1 VSLLGGNVAWAEPAA
16 ITQAKN
22 EAEALQA
29 KIDDL
34 AEQLDAAVEDYN
46 YAKAKLA
53 DTTAAAK
60 KTQSKLTKAEKDLD
74 AIQAQLSDRVVR
86 IYKQGHL
93 GLLDTLAGAVSF
105 SDLINRLDLLEKLSA
120 QDSRLVA
127 EVTDYRDEVAQRKVE
142 LADQLRE
149 QKVLAAEA
157 DKAKD
162 AVQAR
167 LSANEKAL
175 SGKEA
180 QIAQLEKEEAIR
192 QAKIAAAAREAA
204 RKAALAAAK
213 AKAAEAA
220 KKTAKNT
227 SKSNGST
234 GSGTVTVQV
243 PDNASASDVVSIA
256 MEYLGCPY
264 VWAGSSPSGFDCSGF
279 VMYVYAKVGVSLP
292 HSSRMQIGCGKSVSS
307 GDLKAGDLVF
317 FGNPTIHHVG
327 LYIGDGKMI
336 HAAGVGKGVR
346 IDSVWRSNYH
356 GACRIIL

>member
-1 VSLLGGNVAWAEPAA
+1 
-16 ITQAKN
+16 
-22 EAEALQA
+22 
-29 KIDDL
+29 
-34 AEQLDAAVEDYN
+34 
-46 YAKAKLA
+46 
-53 DTTAAAK
+53 
-60 KTQSKLTKAEKDLD
+60 
-74 AIQAQLSDRVVR
+74 
-86 IYKQGHL
+86 L

-127 EVTDYRDEVAQRKVE
+127 GVTDYRDEVAQRKVE
-142 LADQLRE
+142 LADQLKK

-157 DKAKD
+157 DKAKG

-180 QIAQLEKEEAIR
+180 QIAQLEKEEAAR
-192 QAKIAAAAREAA
+192 QARIAAAAKEAA
-204 RKAALAAAK
+204 RKAALAAAAAK

-227 SKSNGST
+227 SKSKGST

-256 MEYLGCPY
+256 MQYLGCSY

-292 HSSRMQIGCGKSVSS
+292 HSSRMQISCGKSVSS